1 MDTIIRN
8 VQDIDTADRSALEH
22 LLGQKLRE
30 RQQVVIQLVSLDV
43 AAPVEGEEVSALVT
57 ALPEWCHV
65 FEGLSDQELQEL
77 DQVILSRA
85 DLTRSTE

>member
-30 RQQVVIQLVSLDV
+30 RQQVVIQLVSLDL
-43 AAPVEGEEVSALVT
+43 AAPVEVGQVSAPVT

>member
-22 LLGQKLRE
+22 LLGCELRD
-30 RQQVVIQLVSLDV
+30 RQQLVIQLVSLDV
-43 AAPVEGEEVSALVT
+43 TVPVEAEQASTSVT
-57 ALPEWCHV
+57 ALPEWCRV
-65 FEGLSDQELQEL
+65 FEGLSDGQLEEL
-77 DQVILSRA
+77 DHVILNRA